1 MSIDLRKVLRWGLV
15 LGVALLVGVA
25 CGLPVG
31 LKPPAPFASPTPNLT
46 MTAFFSPQ
54 LGVPPT
60 ATPAGEATTSP
71 PQPATPPPTV
81 TSAVPPTPLPP
92 TAVPP
97 SPTPTSPPAPTPLP
111 SRPGPVVRAPLLWV
125 APNTIDGDLSDW
137 RTTVTYP
144 IANVVYGAANYSGA
158 SDLSGTFR
166 IGWDYRALYVA
177 VQVVDDHLVQNEHGA
192 AIYKGDDVEIQL
204 DTNLYGDFY
213 VNALNADDY
222 QIGLSPGSPP
232 GTSPEAYLWYPPGK
246 ARSLPEV
253 DIGVK
258 LTSTGYVLEAAIPW
272 TIIGFKPYPGLS
284 MGFAIS
290 LSDDDDPTQAVQ
302 QTMLSN
308 DPYRTLLPTSWG
320 TLVFFAPGK

>member
-1 MSIDLRKVLRWGLV
+1 MMNQRKMLWWGGLV
-15 LGVALLVGVA
+15 SAALLIGVA
-25 CGLPVG
+25 CALPG
-31 LKPPAPFASPTPNLT
+31 LKAPAPFASPTPNLT

-60 ATPAGEATTSP
+60 ATPGLPVASSP
-71 PQPATPPPTV
+71 
-81 TSAVPPTPLPP
+81 AVPVPTATAPPAASPSPAPP
-92 TAVPP
+92 TAAPVPP
-97 SPTPTSPPAPTPLP
+97 SPTAPPQPTPLP
-111 SRPGPVVRAPLLWV
+111 SRPGPVVSAPLLWV
-125 APNTIDGDLSDW
+125 APARIDGNLDDW
-137 RTTVTYP
+137 RTTTTYP

-213 VNALNADDY
+213 INAVNGDDY

-246 ARSLPEV
+246 ARALPEV
-253 DIGVK
+253 DVGVK
-258 LTSTGYVLEAAIPW
+258 LTTDGYVLEAAIPW
-272 TIIGFKPYPGLS
+272 TIIGFKPYPGLK

-290 LSDDDDPTQAVQ
+290 ISDDDDPTRAVQ

-320 TLVFFAPGK
+320 TLVFYDPGKK

>member
-1 MSIDLRKVLRWGLV
+1 MQRKQRKVLWWG
-15 LGVALLVGVA
+15 LLVGAALLIGVA
-25 CGLPVG
+25 CALPG
-31 LKPPAPFASPTPNLT
+31 LKAPAPFASPTPNLT

-60 ATPAGEATTSP
+60 ATPGSPMALSPTVPLPTAEAPPAASP
-71 PQPATPPPTV
+71 TPAPPT
-81 TSAVPPTPLPP
+81 ATPLPP
-92 TAVPP
+92 SPTVPP
-97 SPTPTSPPAPTPLP
+97 QSTPLP

-125 APNTIDGDLSDW
+125 APSNIDGNLDDW
-137 RTTVTYP
+137 RTTTTYP

-213 VNALNADDY
+213 INAINGDDY

-232 GTSPEAYLWYPPGK
+232 GTAPEAYLWYPPGK
-246 ARSLPEV
+246 ARALPEV

-258 LTSTGYVLEAAIPW
+258 LTADGYVLEAAIPW
-272 TIIGFKPYPGLS
+272 TIIGFKPYPGLK

-290 LSDDDDPTQAVQ
+290 ISDDDDPTQAVQ

-320 TLVFFAPGK
+320 TLVFYDPGKK